1 MEYSSVESMSEE
13 SINPSEKEKLDQLLS
28 MRGKPFADW
37 KEERKYLRDKWGVQG
52 QKMELNQDDI
62 IEPDQKESLEEK

>member
-37 KEERKYLRDKWGVQG
+37 KEERKYGTNGVFKDKKW
-52 QKMELNQDDI
+52 N
-62 IEPDQKESLEEK
+62 

>member
-28 MRGKPFADW
+28 MRGKP
-37 KEERKYLRDKWGVQG
+37 LRTGKRNENTFGTNGVFKDKNG
-52 QKMELNQDDI
+52 
-62 IEPDQKESLEEK
+62 IEPR